1 MADLE
6 NSTEL
11 LKQALDELKTNS
23 TLSAGTILKLGKAA
37 NGLKQSVNES
47 EKAIDSETEAR
58 VSLAK
63 TLKSFAK
70 DMAGA
75 AQAARE
81 NREDFRSLK
90 PAVDAFGSAAKYGA
104 SKVGDAIAG
113 VGDAIS
119 GLSTFLGPK
128 GKIIGTIVGGLAGM
142 AGEVMKKYGEAGV
155 EFAQMYGKF
164 ALDEVQRVSG
174 AFREMANVGGLAG
187 ESIDGFARDAR
198 ALGMSMDQYAKL
210 VGRNAQG
217 LASAGVTVSTGA
229 KTMRD
234 ITTAGTEFE
243 DRFLKL
249 GYSFEQQS
257 EFSAKFLAT
266 QRNITQLNL
275 NDTKALSEANR
286 KYLEQV
292 DELARLTGQSRDS
305 VAAKLE
311 AETRELRFGAVLADA
326 QRKGTMAQVQK
337 TAQLLET
344 HGSKEIAEGFKDIFG
359 GPTTERSA
367 ALMAATNNRAAGIA
381 AALENGQID
390 SAEAMRQFQEAVRQT
405 YNALGA
411 TEFERRVGKLGT
423 ILDPM
428 LVGMRRITVAQNLN
442 AESVGKATVEQDKDA
457 NATGENVENLTKA
470 QKSLRDFATQIDK
483 IVMDKLFPTMAKNV
497 QQLTDV
503 LSAGANKLAEIL
515 KVGQPGSSV
524 ATRVPTP
531 SSVGPGLTP
540 QAAAQARAQAEKAA
554 EEATAK
560 AKAPGA
566 TRQDRFAAMEAQEQ
580 ARRAR
585 MNEET
590 ARRNARTGAP
600 PPTVPAAPASPGG
613 PRSMA
618 PGGDPL
624 AGLNI
629 KSGESVA
636 GGPADPRLIELA
648 KKIQEMYPS
657 ATFTALNDLY
667 HQEKRPNSKHVQGLA
682 LDFALRPPPGS
693 PQEAAAIK
701 QSLAGLG
708 FSSVKDE
715 YFADRNPYTKGGHFH
730 AELAYGGVVS
740 GPKSGYASLL
750 HGTEAVVPLPGGRSI
765 PVEMTGM
772 TDKIGEQVSLMTAQI
787 TRFDQMINLLQ
798 SSVDTQNKIYRAAV
812 G

>member
-229 KTMRD
+229 RTLRD

-442 AESVGKATVEQDKDA
+442 AQSVGKATVEQDKDA
-457 NATGENVENLTKA
+457 EATGENVENLTKA
-470 QKSLRDFATQIDK
+470 QKSLRDFATQIDE
-483 IVMDKLFPTMAKNV
+483 IVMKKLFPTMAKNV

>member
-442 AESVGKATVEQDKDA
+442 AQSVGKATVEQDKDA
-457 NATGENVENLTKA
+457 EATGENVENLTKA
-470 QKSLRDFATQIDK
+470 QKSLRDFATQIDE
-483 IVMDKLFPTMAKNV
+483 IVMKKLFPTMAKNV

-515 KVGQPGSSV
+515 KVGQPSSSV

>member
-1 MADLE
+1 
-6 NSTEL
+6 
-11 LKQALDELKTNS
+11 
-23 TLSAGTILKLGKAA
+23 
-37 NGLKQSVNES
+37 
-47 EKAIDSETEAR
+47 
-58 VSLAK
+58 
-63 TLKSFAK
+63 
-70 DMAGA
+70 
-75 AQAARE
+75 
-81 NREDFRSLK
+81 
-90 PAVDAFGSAAKYGA
+90 
-104 SKVGDAIAG
+104 
-113 VGDAIS
+113 
-119 GLSTFLGPK
+119 
-128 GKIIGTIVGGLAGM
+128 
-142 AGEVMKKYGEAGV
+142 
-155 EFAQMYGKF
+155 
-164 ALDEVQRVSG
+164 
-174 AFREMANVGGLAG
+174 
-187 ESIDGFARDAR
+187 
-198 ALGMSMDQYAKL
+198 
-210 VGRNAQG
+210 
-217 LASAGVTVSTGA
+217 
-229 KTMRD
+229 
-234 ITTAGTEFE
+234 
-243 DRFLKL
+243 
-249 GYSFEQQS
+249 
-257 EFSAKFLAT
+257 
-266 QRNITQLNL
+266 
-275 NDTKALSEANR
+275 
-286 KYLEQV
+286 
-292 DELARLTGQSRDS
+292 
-305 VAAKLE
+305 
-311 AETRELRFGAVLADA
+311 
-326 QRKGTMAQVQK
+326 
-337 TAQLLET
+337 
-344 HGSKEIAEGFKDIFG
+344 
-359 GPTTERSA
+359 
-367 ALMAATNNRAAGIA
+367 
-381 AALENGQID
+381 
-390 SAEAMRQFQEAVRQT
+390 MRQFQEAVRQT

>member
-229 KTMRD
+229 RTLRD

-470 QKSLRDFATQIDK
+470 QKSLRDFATQIDE
-483 IVMDKLFPTMAKNV
+483 IVMKKLFPTMAKNV

>member
-229 KTMRD
+229 RTLRD